1 MNTYRELETMTR
13 IALPQLS
20 SYLSQLSPKLL
31 AKLLN
36 EQLPPRLLA
45 VLLPHLPAGV
55 IVYSVKQLLEY
66 FQVNFY
72 HYINLLFILDTE

>member
-1 MNTYRELETMTR
+1 MSR

-20 SYLSQLSPKLL
+20 SYMTQLSPKLL
-31 AKLLN
+31 AKLLS

-55 IVYSVKQLLEY
+55 LVYSVKQLLEF
-66 FQVNFY
+66 FQVTF
-72 HYINLLFILDTE
+72 LFLSFTAY